1 MARQSSKEKTVNAV
15 KEETNTTPKENI
27 KVIQTINNIKLRKF
41 PNLNEK
47 DIIGIS
53 PIDAKYKIEAVII
66 NHNGT
71 FYKLSNGNF
80 MHLES
85 EKANIITK

>member
-1 MARQSSKEKTVNAV
+1 MARQSSKEKTVNTV
-15 KEETNTTPKENI
+15 KEEINITPKESI
-27 KVIQTINNIKLRKF
+27 KVIQTISNIKLRKF

-53 PIDAKYKIEAVII
+53 PIDAKYKIETEVN

-85 EKANIITK
+85 EKANIIIK